1 MEDDIEEYYPSG
13 TPKSKV
19 PSENGV
25 RHGHMKMYHETGE
38 LMYVGEWKNNRQE
51 GLWKLYY
58 KNGCLKR
65 ENIFQNHEKI
75 SQKEYSKNGK
85 QTSLIIMR
93 GGAIIHTE

>member
-13 TPKSKV
+13 TLKSKV
-19 PSENGV
+19 TSKNGV

-51 GLWKLYY
+51 GIWKLYY
-58 KNGCLKR
+58 KNGFLKR
-65 ENIFQNHEKI
+65 ENIFQNNEKI
-75 SQKEYSKNGK
+75 SQKEYSENGK
-85 QTSLIIMR
+85 QTSVIIMR